1 MSEDIIQEIW
11 DKGKSQ
17 KRELSAQEIEKGLQS
32 DVRRQSFAIRM
43 YIWIWLVILA
53 GTFVLNIL
61 NIVGYLGNSVMLLT
75 QIGLALLAVAFGIY
89 GTHLLREIRV
99 MDRADESLIV
109 LLKRRVRF
117 YRTKFEIWNIMM
129 ACTIVLLSFAVTS
142 YIDNDNGHYRINRVE
157 IFIIVSAMQFA
168 FIYGINKIAQYP
180 IRKEMKIFL
189 SDLEANVMEGTQ
201 TLVVFRKRWR
211 VWVIVFFIIGVILL
225 LLGIWRSMQFGP

>member
-17 KRELSAQEIEKGLQS
+17 KRELSVQEIEQALRP

-43 YIWIWLVILA
+43 YIWIWLVVLA
-53 GTFVLNIL
+53 GTFVLNVL
-61 NIVGYLGNSVMLLT
+61 NIVGYLGNSIMLLT

-99 MDRADESLIV
+99 MDRADESLIL

-117 YRTKFEIWNIMM
+117 YRTKFEIWNVMM
-129 ACTIVLLSFAVTS
+129 ATSLVLLTFATNS
-142 YIDNDNGHYRINRVE
+142 YVDNENGHYRIGRVDL
-157 IFIIVSAMQFA
+157 FIIFSAVQFA
-168 FIYGINKIAQYP
+168 FMYGINKIAQYP

-211 VWVIVFFIIGVILL
+211 LWVIVLFIIGVILL
-225 LLGIWRSMQFGP
+225 LIGIWRSMQFGP

>member
-1 MSEDIIQEIW
+1 MNEDIIQKIW

-17 KRELSAQEIEKGLQS
+17 KRDLSVQEIEQALRP

-43 YIWIWLVILA
+43 YIWIWVIFLL
-53 GTFVLNIL
+53 GTVVFGVL
-61 NIVGYLGNSVMLLT
+61 NIVGYLGNSAMLSA

-89 GTHLLREIRV
+89 GIHLLREIRV
-99 MDRADESLIV
+99 MDRADESLMV

-117 YRTKFEIWNIMM
+117 YRTKFEIWNFMM
-129 ACTIVLLSFAVTS
+129 AATIVLLTFAVTS
-142 YIDNDNGHYRINRVE
+142 YVDNENGHYRIGRVE
-157 IFIIVSAMQFA
+157 LFIIFSAMQFA
-168 FIYGINKIAQYP
+168 FMYGINKIAQYP

-201 TLVVFRKRWR
+201 TLVVFRKQWR

-225 LLGIWRSMQFGP
+225 LLGIW